1 VSLRQIEK
9 KARAYGLTFPVVL
22 QRQWEVSREYRM
34 FATPIGYLVDENGVL
49 VTDVAVGSDKI
60 LGLAAQRQGVGV
72 RAGR

>member
-1 VSLRQIEK
+1 
-9 KARAYGLTFPVVL
+9 
-22 QRQWEVSREYRM
+22 M